1 MRSRSRS
8 LPKILPRLIAATA
21 LAVGIA
27 LPAVAQKTPAGG
39 GAPATAPLRALL
51 ATIPA
56 ELVQPMRQAPDI
68 AFGDIQAARGLPAS
82 ALGDGDARFDPAL
95 LPVLRALPAGRFTE
109 DPALA
114 SGGWAARVG
123 FDPTDLRALL
133 TIDRAPL
140 RMTVLRL
147 DPAVAPRVGPALA
160 ASGYASRA
168 DRPGVWAVGEDFAI
182 DFAAQAQGD
191 PFRGMLGAASR
202 VAVDGDLLRHANG
215 WPAFDL
221 LRAPGPDTADA
232 APTLAPL
239 LATMDRLEAGAL
251 IRAVI
256 LPNAAGLSLQDPLAV
271 IQGRAPP
278 APSVVWLSAVI
289 ADFARGDR
297 VTGALILATPALPD
311 PEAAR
316 ATVLSRWAE
325 PGLFLDGQRSFAEA
339 VGATPA
345 VTVASLGGMAVMTIA
360 IEAPA
365 SQQRHIGDNP
375 AFRLFLN
382 AIYQRS
388 TGFLP

>member
-1 MRSRSRS
+1 MRSRS
-8 LPKILPRLIAATA
+8 KALPRLIAATV
-21 LAVGIA
+21 LAVGMA
-27 LPAVAQKTPAGG
+27 LPAAAQKAPAGNG
-39 GAPATAPLRALL
+39 GVSVTAPLRALL

-56 ELVQPMRQAPDI
+56 DLVQPMREAPDI
-68 AFGDIQAARGLPAS
+68 AFGDIEAARGLPQS

-109 DPALA
+109 DPALI
-114 SGGWAARVG
+114 SGGWAGRVG
-123 FDPTDLRALL
+123 FDPIDLRALL

-168 DRPGVWAVGEDFAI
+168 DRPGAWAVGEDFAI
-182 DFAAQAQGD
+182 DFAARAQGD

-215 WPAFDL
+215 WPAFDI
-221 LRAPGPDTADA
+221 LRAPGPATADA
-232 APTLAPL
+232 APTLVPL
-239 LATMDRLEAGAL
+239 LEAMDRLDAGAL
-251 IRAVI
+251 LRAVI
-256 LPNAAGLSLQDPLAV
+256 LPNAAGLSLQDPMAV

-289 ADFARGDR
+289 ADFAQGDR

-311 PEAAR
+311 PEAVR
-316 ATVLSRWAE
+316 AAVLTRWAE
-325 PGLFLDGQRSFAEA
+325 PGLFLDGRRSFAEA

-345 VTVASLGGMAVMTIA
+345 VTVANLGGMAVMILA
-360 IEAPA
+360 LEMPA
-365 SQQRHIGDNP
+365 GHQRHIGENS

-382 AIYQRS
+382 ATYQRS
-388 TGFLP
+388 MGFLP